1 MMAVKQW
8 KLDTWLK
15 RSILEGDVEDA
26 RKSLAAGADP
36 NHAMVEGEIRSL
48 PLIQAATK
56 HADLVEVLL
65 EYGADV
71 SARDRL
77 GATALHFAN
86 NPDIIIKLLAAGADP
101 KAKSN
106 DGGTALHACTSVE
119 NVQLL
124 IDAGADPTAL
134 NAQGKLPWQSV
145 DRALRSIDTS
155 GASESPI
162 VQSCQAAIDTLRSL
176 AEHERLHDTT
186 TPVQM
191 TAEQETKKAR
201 DGRF

>member
-1 MMAVKQW
+1 MAIKQW

-15 RSILEGDVEDA
+15 RSILETDFDGA
-26 RKSLAAGADP
+26 RDSLIAGADP
-36 NHAMVEGEIRSL
+36 NHTMVEGEARST
-48 PLIQAATK
+48 PLIQAAGK
-56 HADLVEVLL
+56 HADLVGLLL

-71 SARDRL
+71 RGTDWQGS
-77 GATALHFAN
+77 TALHFAK
-86 NPDIIIKLLAAGADP
+86 NPDVFIKLLAAGADP
-101 KAKSN
+101 NAKAN
-106 DGGTALHACTSVE
+106 DGSSPLHACTSLE
-119 NVQLL
+119 KVQLL
-124 IDAGADPTAL
+124 IDAGANPTVL
-134 NAQGKLPWQSV
+134 NNLGELPWQ
-145 DRALRSIDTS
+145 AMEALLRSIDTS
-155 GASESPI
+155 TASRNSA

>member
-1 MMAVKQW
+1 MAVKQW

-15 RSILEGDVEDA
+15 RSILERDVEDA

-36 NHAMVEGEIRSL
+36 NHSMVEGEIRSL

-71 SARDRL
+71 SARDWL

-86 NPDIIIKLLAAGADP
+86 DPDIIIKLLAAGADP

-106 DGGTALHACTSVE
+106 DGSTALHASTSVKK
-119 NVQLL
+119 VQLL
-124 IDAGADPTAL
+124 IDAGADPMAL
-134 NAQGKLPWQSV
+134 NAKGELPWQAIE
-145 DRALRSIDTS
+145 ALLGRMDTS
-155 GASESPI
+155 AVSLSPP
-162 VQSCQAAIDTLRSL
+162 VQSCQAAINMLRSL
-176 AEHERLHDTT
+176 AQNESLHDATT
-186 TPVQM
+186 RVQM
-191 TAEQETKKAR
+191 TAEDETKKVQ

>member
-1 MMAVKQW
+1 MAVKQW

-134 NAQGKLPWQSV
+134 NAQGKLPWQAIE
-145 DRALRSIDTS
+145 ALLGRIDTS
-155 GASESPI
+155 AVSLNSRM
-162 VQSCQAAIDTLRSL
+162 QSCQAAINMLRSL
-176 AEHERLHDTT
+176 AENESLHDTT
-186 TPVQM
+186 TRVQM
-191 TAEQETKKAR
+191 IAKEETKKAQ
-201 DGRF
+201 DGRI

>member
-8 KLDTWLK
+8 KLDKWLR
-15 RSILEGDVEDA
+15 RSILEWDVEDA
-26 RKSLAAGADP
+26 RRCLAAGADP
-36 NHAMVEGEIRSL
+36 NHTIEEGEARST
-48 PLIQAATK
+48 PLTQAAGK
-56 HADLVEVLL
+56 HADLVGLLL

-71 SARDRL
+71 HGTDWE
-77 GATALHFAN
+77 GWTALHFAKDS
-86 NPDIIIKLLAAGADP
+86 DIVIKLLAAGADP
-101 KAKSN
+101 NAKAN
-106 DGGTALHACTSVE
+106 NGCTPLHVCASVE
-119 NVQLL
+119 QLKLL

-155 GASESPI
+155 GASQSPI